1 MPFIPFKLKKANTP
15 SRFAHFDE
23 KPSWADLA
31 SKISQLF
38 NIPTDR
44 VGVAFIAK
52 DKDPDILAN
61 EQDLQLFYKF
71 LDKSS
76 QEIKFVVQDLQ
87 TPDRESAFRSFFSI
101 PISLSF
107 ASPPPIYHNTYP
119 LSPPPCLFP
128 ITFII
133 CRLLALLF
141 SYSTPLHQSQTRS
154 LQLGHWIPICLT
166 YPRVVSN

>member
-31 SKISQLF
+31 SKISPLF

-76 QEIKFVVQDLQ
+76 QEINFVVQDLQ

-107 ASPPPIYHNTYP
+107 APPRQYIITRI
-119 LSPPPCLFP
+119 LSHHLPACF
-128 ITFII
+128 
-133 CRLLALLF
+133 
-141 SYSTPLHQSQTRS
+141 RS
-154 LQLGHWIPICLT
+154 LL
-166 YPRVVSN
+166 